1 MAKQLNVN
9 LAFTADTSQ
18 ARASIQE
25 LQNSLNNIHKAP
37 AREDAIFD
45 SKNIKEASQA
55 ALELTQHLQKAVN
68 VDTGKL
74 DLARFSSSLKTS
86 GKTLDSYYNT
96 LLKIGPEGQQ
106 AFLNLATAIAQA
118 EAPTARVNK
127 QLSEMWTTMKNTARW
142 QLSSS
147 VLHGFMG
154 TLQSAYGYVQDLNKS
169 LNDIRIVS
177 GQSTDQMAKFAKEAN
192 KSAKAL
198 STTTT
203 KYTNASL
210 IYYQQGLSDEEVK
223 ERTDITIKMAN
234 AAGVSAEQ
242 VSNQLTAVWNNFYN
256 GTQSLE
262 YYADVMTALGAA
274 TASSTDEI
282 AAGLEKFAAIADTVG
297 LSYEYSTAALATIT
311 ANTRQSADVVGNA
324 LKTLFARIQGL
335 SLGETLEDGVDLNK
349 YSQAL
354 KDVGVEVLDG
364 NNQLRE
370 MDDILDD
377 LAAKWDTI
385 GEAEQAALAQ
395 TVAGVRQYTQLIA
408 LMENW
413 DDMEKNLDIAYNATG
428 ALDTQAEIYADSWEA
443 ASNRVRA
450 AAEGVYDSLIND
462 EFFIF
467 LLNGFEKVLTGVEG
481 LIDGFGGL
489 KGVASITGA
498 LLLKQFSKDLPASF
512 RNIRENFMVRT
523 GKGDMLMDEMQ
534 DKSTKKINEIMGRQ
548 DLPENFKA
556 QLAQQQRLTLMQNKL
571 LKNSKNMSNEEIQ
584 SYQAEMDMVKVMSEA
599 QVDLVKQKEE
609 AEKKTLKSKKEIS
622 KQIIDEDE
630 NVQKARRILAIR
642 QEQEERQRREET
654 LRTQKEEIE
663 KELSQEK
670 YKAKKKKQ
678 LSPEIQKEKRKK
690 IEEKKGVSENIKEE
704 VVAQQR
710 LKAEELQL
718 LNDLEKSEIN
728 ASEENFLKEFTDGK
742 RTEIKKLL
750 EEVETTTKKAKS
762 LSFTK
767 DTFGEDKNLKEIQ
780 DKEERKK
787 AIETAQEKAR
797 IQSARLKKQF
807 ADEQGNI
814 ADLDVKN
821 IVEQLDEIAAA
832 ATDAENEIESL
843 QEKINALGQIDGRN
857 IINEAE
863 NAAGQ
868 AAKNLEEAFGEDD
881 EKKQKAKDFAKKVEN
896 QVDLEN
902 RQTEGAVRL
911 DQDSQASPT
920 HEIKPEEV
928 FGDFSAYAMSTVA
941 AVSATQTFITS
952 LTEGGSALEII
963 SSGAAVAAT
972 GFEVYQTAT
981 QLASSATQ
989 VFGETITLL
998 GKTITISA
1006 TPLLILAGVLAAAIV
1021 IYDKFISKK
1030 QALENIEVASSSYE
1044 TENQKLNE
1052 LNSQLDNIKK
1062 QINSIEPITIVEQSE
1077 LNKLKAL
1084 EASLEHQVAAQEKVA
1099 GATEKNYFNTLE
1111 RDFNRATRTTGLR
1124 VDADSEQID
1133 YDRWRK
1139 ENLEEYQNAEQWYS
1153 ELITAEQEGKIDYNK
1168 KEEHQ
1173 ARLKTM
1179 RENMFGSD
1187 YDNQFL
1193 VPLIKE
1199 MNKVTQAELDN
1210 FEEIDWAN
1218 KVGDK
1223 ALDAMG
1229 ISASEF
1235 NDYFKESLSSLPDDL
1250 RNNLDELSIDELVTL
1265 FDNIEPASILSGQAL
1280 DRIKQLLGKWIGE
1293 DVVENIDANSEK
1305 ERYSTVSK
1313 ITDDLDFGSTISAED
1328 YQTLG
1333 AAYREYF
1340 QIQEDGTYK
1349 LITNAITLK
1358 EAVEDIEL
1366 SDLKKSIGVLYS
1378 KFETGQQTLSLQGIE
1393 TTSNDTLYKNAQNML
1408 AKPNSYSLDNERV
1421 KAMQA
1426 ATGITEDE
1434 LNNYETK
1441 AEKITAI
1448 AKAYEDLY
1456 SNLITQE
1463 TALGMTV
1470 SNLNELNNMSLMTD
1484 EAKSQSLIRLAAQ
1497 YENCSDEVIDYTA
1510 IIKKYPKDSKEVKK
1524 ALEEMAKA
1532 IKKAEWNKFS
1542 EDIADAAKG
1551 LSKIADPD
1559 DIEKNLGVIQKALKD
1574 SFNMDI
1580 PIENLAKYQ
1589 DEFKKWA
1596 KASPEQANDIMAG
1609 IVNALSLDEATDG
1622 GTSLEIPVTLEDGTV
1637 MNVFDNI
1644 TGGYEAVKNIVSQPL
1659 TVDAQGKADLTGIIN
1674 SLMDANAS
1682 AEQVAAILRM
1692 LGQTNVEV
1700 KGFGDNIDLTT
1711 FDLGTQEGI
1720 QGFMEALKNKRIDFE
1735 ASGVAAGQTV
1745 GGGGGGGGGGPST
1758 RQSSET
1764 KRYHRQQST
1773 LEDISKQY
1781 DKISEAVDRAYGADK
1796 LKKIKDS
1803 TNAME
1808 NQIGILNEQIK
1819 VQEDL
1824 VNAIEKNLVPDKNK
1838 MLEEWDKIQQLSGNK
1853 LNELI
1858 VDENTGIIQNWS
1870 ELQQEIINYWNTLDK
1885 KKQDEFKEQESIFTG
1900 YLDLYEETHDLYID
1914 ESNALEQLK
1923 NEKKSLELEKLKYE
1937 LEVKIEFKEDRLE
1950 YLEYQLEKID
1960 DNAFAVA
1967 QAISL
1972 INEEL
1977 AEYLDQQQV
1986 YEKGIKNILSLALGE
2001 SQGEIAFDLALKG
2014 DYSLIQA
2021 NADQF
2026 TADQIDELK
2035 NYRDSLLD
2043 INKNLRDLKENAFDK
2058 LTDAFDEW
2066 TEKLD
2071 DNIDILEHYGSVLD
2085 GFKNIIDVTG
2095 KKALGVSNELF
2106 NRLNESIVK
2115 NSLAQLDATK
2125 SKAESIQGIIATTQ
2139 KHLMEAET
2147 RLEQAEKSGD
2157 SNLII
2162 SAQEDVKYWTDLLKD
2177 QNEQAMESSE
2187 ELLDVWADTLE
2198 AIQTKFEAS
2207 VEQAVEEFDNLI
2219 YADGGLDGLADSFEK
2234 QKELAD
2240 YYLEDYR
2247 TIYELSKLT
2256 RDINRSIDDT
2266 KSIAGKQK
2274 LKGLLEDINK
2284 IHEEDLKMS
2293 EYDLEYMQ
2301 AEYELRMAQIALEEA
2316 QNAKDTVRLQKDASG
2331 NYSYVYTNSTDAIDE
2346 AQQKYEDALYN
2357 MQDLSAQYI
2366 DEVSSQAIDAAQKM
2380 KEEILA
2386 LDLQGL
2392 DPAEYEEKKQ
2402 KIIDHYLQIISNAEQ
2417 QINNV
2422 LSNNQDLYEQ
2432 DIAWWEYATGK
2443 KQEITD
2449 DFVLSYKDSLLGV
2462 LFGSESEYAD
2472 FGSQFGGAIKT
2483 LSDTLSVAFKE
2494 FLENSEKV
2502 KDAAGVAETFSDL
2515 LAGSMDSISDK
2526 TTEASDKIHEVAL
2539 AMPED
2544 FKSLAGE
2551 VGKFAEEYAAN
2562 IEPIITASE
2571 QAAKGIIGIIS
2582 ALSDLDGMKIN
2593 VDSQFGQIN
2602 FETNLPSDSDP
2613 NVSAASGGYT
2623 GDWAGNSG
2631 RLLWVHPEELILNSD
2646 DTSNFLSAL
2655 ELTRRLVSVI
2665 DLNAQHA
2672 STGLGVLTPASVKE
2686 DKQILEQQ
2694 VTITAEFPNV
2704 QDKNEIQEAFNN
2716 LINTASQYANRK

>member
-74 DLARFSSSLKTS
+74 DLARFSSSLKAS

-154 TLQSAYGYVQDLNKS
+154 TLQSAYGYAQDLNKS

-242 VSNQLTAVWNNFYN
+242 VSDQLTAVWNNFYN

-512 RNIRENFMVRT
+512 RNIRENFMVHT

-584 SYQAEMDMVKVMSEA
+584 SYQAEMDMIKVMSEA

-654 LRTQKEEIE
+654 LRAQKEEIE

-678 LSPEIQKEKRKK
+678 LSPEVQKEKKKK

-718 LNDLEKSEIN
+718 LSDLGKSEIN
-728 ASEENFLKEFTDGK
+728 ASEENFLKDFTDKK
-742 RTEIKKLL
+742 RTEIKGLL
-750 EEVETTTKKAKS
+750 EKVETTTKKAKS

-767 DTFGEDKNLKEIQ
+767 DTFGEDKDLKAIQ

-787 AIETAQEKAR
+787 AIETAQEKAK

-814 ADLDVKN
+814 ADLDIKN
-821 IVEQLDEIAAA
+821 IVKQLDAIAAA
-832 ATDAENEIESL
+832 ATKTEDEIDSL
-843 QEKINALGQIDGRN
+843 QKKINALGETDGRD
-857 IINEAE
+857 IIKEAKE
-863 NAAGQ
+863 DAKQ
-868 AAKNLEEAFGEDD
+868 AAQDLEEAFGEDD

-941 AVSATQTFITS
+941 AIESTQAFVSAVV
-952 LTEGGSALEII
+952 EGGSAVEVL
-963 SSGAAVAAT
+963 GGAVAMGT
-972 GFEVYQTAT
+972 SLFQVYTTAT
-981 QLASSATQ
+981 QLAKVATDLFANSTSKLAKLLTSAPQ
-989 VFGETITLL
+989 LMI
-998 GKTITISA
+998 
-1006 TPLLILAGVLAAAIV
+1006 LAAAIGIIAV
-1021 IYDKFISKK
+1021 VWDQVAQAQEHAQERISNAIAEAEKETAK
-1030 QALENIEVASSSYE
+1030 LESLESELQSIEKEIA
-1044 TENQKLNE
+1044 
-1052 LNSQLDNIKK
+1052 NIKALG
-1062 QINSIEPITIVEQSE
+1062 SLDIVEESE
-1077 LNKLKAL
+1077 LNKLERRKTLL
-1084 EASLEHQVAAQEKVA
+1084 EAQADAQKAIADAKLQEQGEVIAKDWDTAHKGLQEPEQTAKERGIYGTVTSSALNEDGQARGVRSTSLTTKEYLEAIKENFLDDNGEVIAGKEAEYKKHMALYEASAEEDRKKKLAENADEVNAVLSDFAAMIESFMTDGELSEKEKEALRNSQSDVEDVQKLTYGEEGYQEKVVGKFIADNLLKITSESLKEGVLSGDFSSMFSEDDLLKA
-1099 GATEKNYFNTLE
+1099 GIEGASVDDLFNALKVGTSE
-1111 RDFNRATRTTGLR
+1111 GVSFKEIQSMT
-1124 VDADSEQID
+1124 ADDWNILLGNFETITQQIEDGIFPDNFID
-1133 YDRWRK
+1133 YLRNDIDHRTVKEKRESANSIGNSEAQALGLDLESFQTYRDILYETNAKLAETPELLNAVAIAQLRLDRG
-1139 ENLEEYQNAEQWYS
+1139 A
-1153 ELITAEQEGKIDYNK
+1153 
-1168 KEEHQ
+1168 
-1173 ARLKTM
+1173 KTI
-1179 RENMFGSD
+1179 RDSYAD
-1187 YDNQFL
+1187 L
-1193 VPLIKE
+1193 SPLIKKALKE
-1199 MNKVTQAELDN
+1199 MANSKDGKASVETWSKISEYLEETTTALEDMLNLDSGALEGLNPDFLVKNYDLLTQAANGSQKAFNELQ
-1210 FEEIDWAN
+1210 AN
-1218 KVGDK
+1218 
-1223 ALDAMG
+1223 AT
-1229 ISASEF
+1229 
-1235 NDYFKESLSSLPDDL
+1235 KELAAKLGLVS
-1250 RNNLDELSIDELVTL
+1250 DE
-1265 FDNIEPASILSGQAL
+1265 
-1280 DRIKQLLGKWIGE
+1280 
-1293 DVVENIDANSEK
+1293 
-1305 ERYSTVSK
+1305 
-1313 ITDDLDFGSTISAED
+1313 
-1328 YQTLG
+1328 YQTLIDTIANSG
-1333 AAYREYF
+1333 DDLEAGDIVTDIALADSISQMYMDAVKAALDGGKSVAEAMEQGQNLINANGYEIPEVEMEAKEVTVTG
-1340 QIQEDGTYK
+1340 QIPDGWYPQEDGSVTTRDADGHEEVVKGVKILSSEGGTY
-1349 LITNAITLK
+1349 TYTQT
-1358 EAVEDIEL
+1358 
-1366 SDLKKSIGVLYS
+1366 VL
-1378 KFETGQQTLSLQGIE
+1378 GP
-1393 TTSNDTLYKNAQNML
+1393 KNG
-1408 AKPNSYSLDNERV
+1408 AK
-1421 KAMQA
+1421 
-1426 ATGITEDE
+1426 
-1434 LNNYETK
+1434 
-1441 AEKITAI
+1441 I
-1448 AKAYEDLY
+1448 AK
-1456 SNLITQE
+1456 T
-1463 TALGMTV
+1463 
-1470 SNLNELNNMSLMTD
+1470 
-1484 EAKSQSLIRLAAQ
+1484 
-1497 YENCSDEVIDYTA
+1497 
-1510 IIKKYPKDSKEVKK
+1510 
-1524 ALEEMAKA
+1524 
-1532 IKKAEWNKFS
+1532 S
-1542 EDIADAAKG
+1542 EK
-1551 LSKIADPD
+1551 
-1559 DIEKNLGVIQKALKD
+1559 
-1574 SFNMDI
+1574 
-1580 PIENLAKYQ
+1580 
-1589 DEFKKWA
+1589 
-1596 KASPEQANDIMAG
+1596 
-1609 IVNALSLDEATDG
+1609 
-1622 GTSLEIPVTLEDGTV
+1622 
-1637 MNVFDNI
+1637 
-1644 TGGYEAVKNIVSQPL
+1644 
-1659 TVDAQGKADLTGIIN
+1659 
-1674 SLMDANAS
+1674 
-1682 AEQVAAILRM
+1682 
-1692 LGQTNVEV
+1692 
-1700 KGFGDNIDLTT
+1700 
-1711 FDLGTQEGI
+1711 
-1720 QGFMEALKNKRIDFE
+1720 
-1735 ASGVAAGQTV
+1735 V
-1745 GGGGGGGGGGPST
+1745 GGGGGSGGGGGGGPST
-1758 RQSSET
+1758 RQSSEA

-1808 NQIGILNEQIK
+1808 NQTGILNEQIK

-1824 VNAIEKNLVPDKNK
+1824 VNAIKKNLVPDKNK
-1838 MLEEWDKIQQLSGNK
+1838 MLEEWDKLQQLSENK

-1870 ELQQEIINYWNTLDK
+1870 ELQQEIVDYWNTLDE
-1885 KKQDEFKEQESIFTG
+1885 KKQGEFKEQESIFTG

-1914 ESNALEQLK
+1914 ESNALEQLR

-2043 INKNLRDLKENAFDK
+2043 INKSLRDLKENAFDK

-2071 DNIDILEHYGSVLD
+2071 DNIDILEHYGSILD

-2095 KKALGVSNELF
+2095 KKALGISNELF

-2125 SKAESIQGIIATTQ
+2125 SKAESIQGIIVTTQ
-2139 KHLMEAET
+2139 KHLMEAEA
-2147 RLEQAEKSGD
+2147 RLGQAEKSGD

-2483 LSDTLSVAFKE
+2483 LSDTLSIAFKE

-2544 FKSLAGE
+2544 FKSLASE